1 MKIHEITEGRFDPY
15 QNKAIFFAGVPGAGK
30 TFIAR
35 RLSSVFYG
43 LKQVNP
49 DAAFKHLL
57 RKKNLSLKMPP
68 QEEQPREIERQRSK
82 QITGKQQELYQQ
94 GNLGMLIDTTG
105 RAYDRVSNTKE
116 ELEAQGYDTMM
127 VYVDADIETAVKR
140 NSARERSIPEK
151 VLLQN
156 FGAVKQN
163 LPRFQELFGDQL
175 FMIDNSIEKQDTLS
189 DSLSEL
195 EQSIKIFLNNNDAR
209 ADEYFSEPRT
219 VGIPG
224 YGSAHPDATAKQSS
238 LSDKFKALFNK
249 KKETPK
255 KNSLA

>member
-1 MKIHEITEGRFDPY
+1 MRIHEITEGRFDPY

-35 RLSSVFYG
+35 KLASVFYG

-57 RKKNLSLKMPP
+57 RNKNLSLKMPP
-68 QEEQPREIERQRSK
+68 AEEEPREIERQRSK
-82 QITGKQQELYQQ
+82 QLVGKQQQMYQQ

-105 RAYDRVSNTKE
+105 RSYERVNGTKE

-140 NSARERSIPEK
+140 NRDRERSIPEK
-151 VLLQN
+151 VLMQN
-156 FGAVKQN
+156 FGAVKRN
-163 LPRFQELFGDQL
+163 LPRFQELFGDKL
-175 FMIDNSIEKQDTLS
+175 FIIDNSMEKQDTIS

-195 EQSIKIFLNNNDAR
+195 EQTIKNFLN
-209 ADEYFSEPRT
+209 
-219 VGIPG
+219 
-224 YGSAHPDATAKQSS
+224 K
-238 LSDKFKALFNK
+238 
-249 KKETPK
+249 
-255 KNSLA
+255 